1 MARLVVMD
9 ERINQAAQLFA
20 DEVIRLKE
28 TPADLW
34 GRYLTNTLEIPEAVK
49 DVGFEVVIRAL
60 DILEGRQS

>member
-1 MARLVVMD
+1 MD
-9 ERINQAAQLFA
+9 ERINKAAQLFA

>member
-1 MARLVVMD
+1 MD
-9 ERINQAAQLFA
+9 ERINKAAQLIA

-34 GRYLTNTLEIPEAVK
+34 GRYLTNALEIPADLQ
-49 DVGFEVVIRAL
+49 DVASEVILRAL